1 MISNFQC
8 GETGQTLS
16 ILDYDGNRTRNV
28 RYKAVVNDYQVAVL
42 NLQTVDTN
50 HTQHHVSQLS
60 LCPGVLESDVVLSS
74 SSLTKFLIEKV
85 EDDIFYRLVD
95 FFGCS

>member
-1 MISNFQC
+1 MISTFQC

-16 ILDYDGNRTRNV
+16 ILDYDGSRTSNV
-28 RYKAVVNDYQVAVL
+28 RYKAVLNDYQVAVL
-42 NLQTVDTN
+42 HLQSVDTN
-50 HTQHHVSQLS
+50 LTQHNVSQLS

-85 EDDIFYRLVD
+85 EDEIFYRLVD
-95 FFGCS
+95 LFGCS